1 MEAFLQKIW
10 AQAKQNPKRIVF
22 AEGSEP
28 RVKVAIDV
36 ITREG
41 LAVPVTFGE
50 PTTDPHFENFLK
62 KFMELRG
69 TTEDE
74 ARSKMANPHYFA
86 TMMLHEGLAD
96 GMIAGPTATSRERI
110 LPALEIIKTKEKFHK
125 VSGFFFMVLPES
137 VDADAANGGI
147 LLFADCALNI
157 DPDVPTLADIAIDS
171 AETAKRFGV
180 EPVVAMLSFSTAGST
195 DHPLAKKVREAAA
208 LVKSRRPDL
217 SVEGEMQVDAA
228 LIDNIG
234 SLKDPGSPVAGKAN
248 VLIFPNL
255 EAGNIGYKL
264 VERLAG
270 AKAIG
275 PILQGLRLP
284 VNEVSRGS
292 SSEDIVNLA
301 AITTLE
307 ANPSDETF
315 ITLGLSNHSSQ
326 KSFRPDATF

>member
-1 MEAFLQKIW
+1 MEVFLKQIW
-10 AQAKQNPKRIVF
+10 ERAKENPKRIVF

-28 RVKVAIDV
+28 RVKEAIA
-36 ITREG
+36 IIEREG
-41 LAVPVTFGE
+41 LAVPVTFGDPAAE
-50 PTTDPHFENFLK
+50 PYFEEFVK

-69 TTEDE
+69 TTDEE
-74 ARSKMANPHYFA
+74 ARSKMNTPHYFA
-86 TMMLHEGLAD
+86 TMMVQEGLAD

-125 VSGFFFMVLPES
+125 VSGFFFMVLPAD
-137 VDADAANGGI
+137 VDPDAANGGV
-147 LLFADCALNI
+147 LLFADCALNV

-180 EPVVAMLSFSTAGST
+180 NPVIAMLSFSTAGST
-195 DHPLAKKVREAAA
+195 QHPLAKKIQDAAD

-217 SVEGEMQVDAA
+217 VVEGEMQVDAA
-228 LIDNIG
+228 LMDSIG
-234 SLKDPGSPVAGKAN
+234 ALKDPGSPVAGKAN

-255 EAGNIGYKL
+255 ESGNIGYKL

-275 PILQGLRLP
+275 PILQGLRKP

-292 SSEDIVNLA
+292 SAEDIVNLA
-301 AITTLE
+301 AITSIE
-307 ANPSDETF
+307 AQEVNF
-315 ITLGLSNHSSQ
+315 I
-326 KSFRPDATF
+326 

>member
-1 MEAFLQKIW
+1 MSEAFLKQIW
-10 AQAKQNPKRIVF
+10 ERAKQNPKRVVF
-22 AEGSEP
+22 AEGNEP
-28 RVKVAIDV
+28 RVKEAIEV

-41 LAVPVTFGE
+41 LAVPVTFGD
-50 PTTDPHFENFLK
+50 PTTDPHFEDFVK
-62 KFMELRG
+62 KFMELRS
-69 TTEDE
+69 TTEEE
-74 ARSKMANPHYFA
+74 ARSKLQNPHYFA
-86 TMMLHEGLAD
+86 TMMVQEGLAD

-137 VDADAANGGI
+137 VDSDAANGGI

-180 EPVVAMLSFSTAGST
+180 EPVIAMLSFSTAGST
-195 DHPLAKKVREAAA
+195 EHPLAKKIQDAAA

-217 SVEGEMQVDAA
+217 LVEGEMQVDAA
-228 LIDNIG
+228 LMDSIG
-234 SLKDPGSPVAGKAN
+234 ALKDPGSPVAGKAN

-270 AKAIG
+270 AKAVG
-275 PILQGLRLP
+275 PILQGLRKP

-292 SSEDIVNLA
+292 SAEDIVNLA
-301 AITTLE
+301 AITTIE
-307 ANPSDETF
+307 AQDANF
-315 ITLGLSNHSSQ
+315 I
-326 KSFRPDATF
+326 